1 MISYDEAG
9 RVLDEAVDSLPE
21 EIFRDLNGGVN
32 LIRGGRTDE
41 YGLLVMGTYNVN
53 QMGRYIEIYYGSF
66 KLKYPNAD
74 PEKCKRELI
83 HTHRTV

>member
-32 LIRGGRTDE
+32 LIRGGRTTST
-41 YGLLVMGTYNVN
+41 G
-53 QMGRYIEIYYGSF
+53 
-66 KLKYPNAD
+66 
-74 PEKCKRELI
+74 CW
-83 HTHRTV
+83 